1 MIKKNFITEMDK
13 KYIKNYCK
21 VQIDN
26 KDLIRIKSLAC
37 LLEEKYALY
46 EVMQYIKGDL
56 EIRED
61 KIWHGEANYIITLP
75 RGHVQLINDLYF
87 NNCYLHQYV
96 VCKELDIDMEQVQK
110 YIVHHIDQDKGNNNI
125 TNLWIFYDIGSHIA
139 YHQAIK
145 HNKDI
150 NIKEFTENYIES
162 IINKDNS
169 KQIKD
174 YLTIVDKLQKRKNAY
189 LLASE
194 STLRI

>member
-1 MIKKNFITEMDK
+1 MIKKSFITEMDK
-13 KYIKNYCK
+13 KYIKNYCR
-21 VQIDN
+21 VQMDN
-26 KDLIRIKSLAC
+26 GDLVRIKSLAC

-46 EVMQYIKGDL
+46 EIMQYIKRDL
-56 EIRED
+56 NITKD

-75 RGHVQLINDLYF
+75 RGHIQLINDLYF
-87 NNCYLHQYV
+87 NNCYLHQYIV
-96 VCKELDIDMEQVQK
+96 VKELDLDMEQIQK

-125 TNLWIFYDIGSHIA
+125 TNLWIFYDTGSHIA

-145 HNKDI
+145 HNKDT

-162 IINKDNS
+162 IINS
-169 KQIKD
+169 KNAEEIKH
-174 YLTIVDKLQKRKNAY
+174 YLAIVDKLQKRKNAY